1 MKKQISLLII
11 LAVML
16 PLTVHASEFKIT
28 ETDSSI
34 VVEYVGEPDATV
46 SNSQHTAVTNQ
57 TMTPSPVAAMPTP
70 QKTTA
75 KATPAKP
82 KPTEVDDAA
91 EPPSALKIEKAEARL
106 ARAKLREF
114 SQAARAE
121 RAARNYKA
129 PSSSDPYFPPS
140 FEDR

>member
-1 MKKQISLLII
+1 
-11 LAVML
+11 ML

-28 ETDSSI
+28 ETDSVI
-34 VVEYVGEPDATV
+34 VVEYVGDPDAPG
-46 SNSQHTAVTNQ
+46 SNSQTTAVINQ
-57 TMTPSPVAAMPTP
+57 NKTPSPVAAIPAP
-70 QKTTA
+70 RTTA

-82 KPTEVDDAA
+82 KPAEAADAA
-91 EPPSALKIEKAEARL
+91 KPLSALKIEKAEARL

-140 FEDR
+140 FEQR